1 MGVRRESQ
9 SGERSCGRNLQLALV
24 LAGALGAHSSIA
36 AAQSPE
42 AAGLALMTAN
52 CMQCHQVKGIENAG
66 NIGPVLSD
74 MKSRFPERK
83 DLVAVVFDE
92 SKRNPQTVMPPF
104 GRNLILTKE
113 QIDTV
118 VDLLYTR

>member
-1 MGVRRESQ
+1 
-9 SGERSCGRNLQLALV
+9 LQLALV
-24 LAGALGAHSSIA
+24 LVGALAASPSIA
-36 AAQSPE
+36 AAQSTE

-83 DLVAVVFDE
+83 DLVAVIFDE

-104 GRNLILTKE
+104 GRNLILTNE